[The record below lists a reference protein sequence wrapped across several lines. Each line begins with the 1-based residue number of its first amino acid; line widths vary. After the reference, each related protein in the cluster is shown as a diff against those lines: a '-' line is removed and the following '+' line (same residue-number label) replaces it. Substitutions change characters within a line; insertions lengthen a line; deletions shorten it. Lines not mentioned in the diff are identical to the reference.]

1 MADVFSIQLSNNKI
15 IQAHIVLGAYGKR
28 SHLDQKLERTFIQ
41 KKSSWLAV
49 KGHFKVDFPN
59 NLVGLHH
66 FYGGYC
72 GVSKV
77 ENNTVNICYLAD
89 YETFKQHKNIE
100 EYQDNVVT
108 KNPFLKEILEKA
120 TPIFEKPL
128 TISQISFEKKKPV
141 ENHILMIGDS
151 SGLIHPLCGN
161 GMAMAIH
168 SAKMACELI
177 DDFLKKAEIDRR
189 KLEEKY
195 VREWNRN
202 FRNRIRT
209 GRWLANLLRQPI
221 LSQLILRLT
230 IAFPFLL
237 RAIIKSTHGHTIKV
251 PNS

>member
-1 MADVFSIQLSNNKI
+1 VFW
-15 IQAHIVLGAYGKR
+15 G
-28 SHLDQKLERTFIQ
+28 
-41 KKSSWLAV
+41 
-49 KGHFKVDFPN
+49 
-59 NLVGLHH
+59 
-66 FYGGYC
+66 
-72 GVSKV
+72 
-77 ENNTVNICYLAD
+77 
-89 YETFKQHKNIE
+89 
-100 EYQDNVVT
+100 

-128 TISQISFEKKKPV
+128 TISQISFEQKKPV

-151 SGLIHPLCGN
+151 AGLIHPLCGN

-237 RAIIKSTHGHTIKV
+237 RAIIKRTHGQTIKV